1 MTGSPAAPAAGPGTA
16 AAGAP
21 LVKVQVPTIA
31 LDVMGGDA
39 GLPDVMAA
47 AEIASERYPRL
58 IFRLHGPEARIRAE
72 LANCP
77 RLAATAQVIHT
88 DDVVLG
94 TDKPS
99 QALRRS
105 RTSSMGMA
113 IQSVKDGAAHAA
125 VSAGNTGALMAMS
138 LFALRTM
145 PGIDRPALAA
155 LLPTLKNDSVVLD
168 LGANTECDAENLV
181 QFAVM
186 GAAFARTVLGLQRPR
201 VALLNIGEEETKGT
215 DEIRDAAMLLRG
227 ANLPMSFEG
236 YVEGD
241 KIGQGDVD
249 VIVTDGFSGNIALKT
264 AEGTGKLVTGLLAQ
278 AFRSSWL
285 TQLGYLLSRGALRAL
300 RAHLDPN
307 AHNGAVFLGLNG
319 IIVKSHGSANVRGI
333 ANAIG
338 VAHDLIAD
346 SVNERI
352 TRDLANFRA
361 HRPDGAVAAGAA
373 PAA

>member
-1 MTGSPAAPAAGPGTA
+1 MTAKAITQP
-16 AAGAP
+16 
-21 LVKVQVPTIA
+21 VIA

-39 GLPDVMAA
+39 GLADVLAA
-47 AEIASERYPRL
+47 AEMASERYPAL
-58 IFRLHGPEARIRAE
+58 TFRLHGPETRIRAE
-72 LANCP
+72 MAQYA
-77 RLAATAQVIHT
+77 RLSKSAVVVHT

-113 IQSVKDGAAHAA
+113 IQSVKDGDAHAA
-125 VSAGNTGALMAMS
+125 VSAGNTGALMAMA

-145 PGIDRPALAA
+145 EGIDRPALAA

-186 GAAFARTVLGLQRPR
+186 GAAFARTVLGLEKPR
-201 VALLNIGEEETKGT
+201 VALLNIGEEELKGT
-215 DEIRDAAMLLRG
+215 DELKEAAALLRG
-227 ANLPMSFEG
+227 ADSLPMHFEG
-236 YVEGD
+236 FVEGD
-241 KIGQGDVD
+241 KIGQGNVD

-264 AEGTGKLVTGLLAQ
+264 VEGTGKLVSGLLAN
-278 AFRSSWL
+278 AFRTSWL
-285 TQLGYLLSRGALRAL
+285 SRLGYLLSSGALKAL

-319 IIVKSHGSANVRGI
+319 LVVKSHGSANVRGL

-338 VAHDLIAD
+338 VAHDLITD
-346 SVNERI
+346 NVGDRI
-352 TRDLANFRA
+352 AQDLANFRA
-361 HRPDGAVAAGAA
+361 HRPSVA